1 MTVAW
6 PLVGPPIMAW
16 PLVGPPMLAWLL
28 LGPPVLNS
36 GLATGWASRTLQ

>member
-28 LGPPVLNS
+28 LGPTVLNS